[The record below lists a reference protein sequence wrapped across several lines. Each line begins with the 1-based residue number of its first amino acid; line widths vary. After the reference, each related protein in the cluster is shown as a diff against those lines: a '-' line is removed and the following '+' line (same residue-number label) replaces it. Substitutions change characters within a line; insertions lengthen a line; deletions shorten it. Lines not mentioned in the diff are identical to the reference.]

1 MVTLADLH
9 TSRLL
14 ITGDCEQ
21 PPFLTQMPSAKMEPR
36 VGRVSSR
43 MSKLIFRN
51 LGGRVVPI
59 RVETEWHQ
67 DALSISRYQV
77 PKRPFDPK
85 AYATEQAFV
94 NPNAVCGQCG
104 ASVYYYEHPNGAR
117 VLFDQ
122 LGPPWPKHPCYE
134 AGQAINRNVITQA
147 TTAAGPRWVQE
158 GWQPLFY
165 QKHIVLQS
173 GEALR
178 VQARTKR
185 YQVIFE
191 VPLATLQQRYIQ
203 IEQVCRLLMQAK
215 EDAGK
220 VLIQIHDGSRSFEIT
235 TKNSRQIEQAVPLQT
250 ATQLTEAQF
259 ASLTKLDVAIQ
270 CQRDGKRWHVNL
282 SRHDKNH
289 ALDFKAKSFER
300 LKPFIYRLEAWVSK
314 PNKNG
319 NQVVYL
325 LETLNRHFISSV
337 IPADVFSASYPAVEK
352 AAISAAKAN
361 LDVQAERLEV
371 TSITSD
377 LAASKLV
384 CGTLGE
390 NQIKIRV
397 DDRLFRLGESATQI
411 TAGKTLIF
419 LRQIKDPE
427 ESKAEFA
434 LYIHKAGE
442 LMSVRPRGYVSQ
454 LAREVL
460 VSPVSPANKDNI
472 DRAGQRTVRHK
483 AFSVTL
489 SSVDL
494 SKDEQIFLVVTD
506 MLQEYRLRLHSVSKK
521 VRGQIAE
528 LTKNHHRHTTHLV
541 RRSGHSYQFHING
554 QFIVMASEEAFF
566 EQRTRRRVD
575 DISDMRDRPKRTVDS
590 VSVSISEQIKK
601 NAHLEQHGLG
611 AALLEAVKS
620 IKKSSV

>member
-1 MVTLADLH
+1 
-9 TSRLL
+9 
-14 ITGDCEQ
+14 
-21 PPFLTQMPSAKMEPR
+21 
-36 VGRVSSR
+36 

-51 LGGRVVPI
+51 IGGRVVPI
-59 RVETEWHQ
+59 RVEAEQHQ
-67 DALSISRYQV
+67 ASLPISRYQV
-77 PKRPFDPK
+77 PKRPFDLK

-134 AGQAINRNVITQA
+134 AGQAINRNVITQTA
-147 TTAAGPRWVQE
+147 IAAGPRWVKE

-165 QKHIVLQS
+165 EKHIVLQS

-203 IEQVCRLLMQAK
+203 VEQVRGMLMQAK

-220 VLIQIHDGSRSFEIT
+220 VLIQLHDGSRSFEIT
-235 TKNSRQIEQAVPLQT
+235 TKNIRQIESATPIQAS
-250 ATQLTEAQF
+250 TQLTEGQLAT
-259 ASLTKLDVAIQ
+259 LTKLDVVIQ
-270 CQRDGKRWHVNL
+270 CHRDTKRWYVKL
-282 SRHDKNH
+282 SRHGQSYTI
-289 ALDFKAKSFER
+289 DFKATKFAR
-300 LKPFIYRLEAWVSK
+300 LKPFIHRLEAWVGK

-319 NQVVYL
+319 NQTVYL

-337 IPADVFSASYPAVEK
+337 IPVDVLSASHPAVEK
-352 AAISAAKAN
+352 PVIPAAKAN

-371 TSITSD
+371 VSITPYS
-377 LAASKLV
+377 ATSKLV

-390 NQIKIRV
+390 RQITLRV
-397 DDRLFRLGESATQI
+397 NDRFFRMGETAKQI
-411 TAGKTLIF
+411 TAGIIQIS
-419 LRQIKDPE
+419 LRQIGDLE
-427 ESKAEFA
+427 ESDAKFA

-442 LMSVRPRGYVSQ
+442 AIAGRPRGYVSQ
-454 LAREVL
+454 LTRRIL
-460 VSPVSPANKDNI
+460 TSPVSPARKDNI
-472 DRAGQRTVRHK
+472 DKTGQRTVRHK

-494 SKDEQIFLVVTD
+494 SKDEKVCLVVTD
-506 MLQEYRLRLHSVSKK
+506 KLLEYRLRLHSSSKK

-528 LTKNHHRHTTHLV
+528 LSKNHHRHTTHLV
-541 RRSGHSYQFHING
+541 KRSGHSYQFHIDG
-554 QFIVMASEEAFF
+554 QFIVMATEEAFF
-566 EQRTRRRVD
+566 EQRTSRSTD
-575 DISDMRDRPKRTVDS
+575 DISDTRDKPKRTVDS
-590 VSVSISEQIKK
+590 VNLSISERIQK
-601 NAHLEQHGLG
+601 NAHLEQHGFG
-611 AALLEAVKS
+611 AALLEAVKNS
-620 IKKSSV
+620 KKSSE

>member
-1 MVTLADLH
+1 
-9 TSRLL
+9 
-14 ITGDCEQ
+14 
-21 PPFLTQMPSAKMEPR
+21 
-36 VGRVSSR
+36 

-67 DALSISRYQV
+67 DSLSISRYQV

-134 AGQAINRNVITQA
+134 ASQAINRNVITQA
-147 TTAAGPRWVQE
+147 ATAAGPRWVQE

-203 IEQVCRLLMQAK
+203 IEQICRLLMQAK

-220 VLIQIHDGSRSFEIT
+220 VLIQIHDGSRSFEIM
-235 TKNSRQIEQAVPLQT
+235 TKNIRQVEQAVPIQT

-259 ASLTKLDVAIQ
+259 ASLTKLDVVIQ

-282 SRHDKNH
+282 SRHGKNH
-289 ALDFKAKSFER
+289 AIDFKEKNFER

-314 PNKNG
+314 PNKKG
-319 NQVVYL
+319 NQTVYL
-325 LETLNRHFISSV
+325 METLNRHFISSV
-337 IPADVFSASYPAVEK
+337 IPGDVFPVSYPAVEK
-352 AAISAAKAN
+352 PVIPAAKAN

-371 TSITSD
+371 VSITPYS
-377 LAASKLV
+377 ATSKLV

-390 NQIKIRV
+390 RQITLRV
-397 DDRLFRLGESATQI
+397 NDRLFRMGETAKQI
-411 TAGKTLIF
+411 TAGIIQIS
-419 LRQIKDPE
+419 LRPIGDPE
-427 ESKAEFA
+427 ESDANFA
-434 LYIHKAGE
+434 LYIHKTGEAIAG
-442 LMSVRPRGYVSQ
+442 RPRGYVSQ
-454 LAREVL
+454 LTRRIL
-460 VSPVSPANKDNI
+460 TSPVSPAKKDNI
-472 DRAGQRTVRHK
+472 DKTGQRTVRQ
-483 AFSVTL
+483 
-489 SSVDL
+489 
-494 SKDEQIFLVVTD
+494 DEKICLVVTD
-506 MLQEYRLRLHSVSKK
+506 KLLEYRLRLHSSSKK
-521 VRGQIAE
+521 VRGQIAA
-528 LTKNHHRHTTHLV
+528 LSKNHHRHTTHLV
-541 RRSGHSYQFHING
+541 KRSGHSYQFHIDG
-554 QFIVMASEEAFF
+554 QFIVMATEEAFF
-566 EQRTRRRVD
+566 EQRMSRSTD
-575 DISDMRDRPKRTVDS
+575 DISDTRNKPKRTVDS
-590 VSVSISEQIKK
+590 VNLSISERIQK
-601 NAHLEQHGLG
+601 NAHLEQHGFG
-611 AALLEAVKS
+611 AALLEAVKNS
-620 IKKSSV
+620 KKSSE

>member
-1 MVTLADLH
+1 M
-9 TSRLL
+9 R
-14 ITGDCEQ
+14 E
-21 PPFLTQMPSAKMEPR
+21 
-36 VGRVSSR
+36 
-43 MSKLIFRN
+43 LIFRN
-51 LGGRVVPI
+51 IGGRVVPI
-59 RVETEWHQ
+59 HVETERHP

-85 AYATEQAFV
+85 AYATERAFV

-134 AGQAINRNVITQA
+134 AGQAINRTVITQA
-147 TTAAGPRWVQE
+147 ATAAGPLWVQE

-165 QKHIVLQS
+165 QKHILLLS
-173 GEALR
+173 GAALR
-178 VQARTKR
+178 VQACTKR

-191 VPLATLQQRYIQ
+191 VPLATLQQRSIQ

-215 EDAGK
+215 EGAGK
-220 VLIQIHDGSRSFEIT
+220 ALIQIHDGSHAFEIT
-235 TKNSRQIEQAVPLQT
+235 TKNISQVEQAAPLQT

-270 CQRDGKRWHVNL
+270 CQRDKKRWHVNL

-289 ALDFKAKSFER
+289 TLDFKAKNFGH
-300 LKPFIYRLEAWVSK
+300 LKPFISRLEAWVST
-314 PNKNG
+314 PNKKG

-325 LETLNRHFISSV
+325 LEPLNRYFISSV
-337 IPADVFSASYPAVEK
+337 IPVDVFAASCPVIAKPAIPATK
-352 AAISAAKAN
+352 TN
-361 LDVQAERLEV
+361 LDLQPERLEV
-371 TSITSD
+371 TSVTSD
-377 LAASKLV
+377 LATSKLV

-411 TAGKTLIF
+411 TAGNVLIS
-419 LRQIKDPE
+419 LRRVKDPE
-427 ESKAEFA
+427 ESQAEFA
-434 LYIHKAGE
+434 LYIHQAGA
-442 LMSVRPRGYVSQ
+442 LMSARPRGYVSQ

-460 VSPVSPANKDNI
+460 VAPVSSVNKDNI

-494 SKDEQIFLVVTD
+494 SKDEQIIIVVAD
-506 MLQEYRLRLHSVSKK
+506 MQHEYRLRLHSVSKK
-521 VRGQIAE
+521 VRRQIEE

-541 RRSGHSYQFHING
+541 KRSGHSYQFHIDG
-554 QFIVMASEEAFF
+554 QFIVMATEVAFF
-566 EQRTRRRVD
+566 EQRTNRSRD
-575 DISDMRDRPKRTVDS
+575 DISDTRDKPKRTVDG
-590 VSVSISEQIKK
+590 VNLSISERIQK
-601 NAHLEQHGLG
+601 NAHLEQHGFG
-611 AALLEAVKS
+611 AALLEAVKNS
-620 IKKSSV
+620 KKSSE